1 VGEVKESAAVTC
13 STQPLRFVDTVAS
26 KGIIRLGSQECDAT
40 AKYLYMSVPMTQ
52 HAYCQVCLTCD
63 TDVV

>member
-1 VGEVKESAAVTC
+1 MKSKKVLQLHAQLSPYG
-13 STQPLRFVDTVAS
+13 LWRDTVAS

-52 HAYCQVCLTCD
+52 HAYFQVCLTCD